1 MCNHH
6 SEHQVYRHFSQS
18 YIIVA
23 LDDSTAQEGFKTAT
37 LCSYCLE
44 MNGSQ
49 WLLVTAGKTNKTTI
63 SMVSCDV
70 KAR

>member
-1 MCNHH
+1 MNIR
-6 SEHQVYRHFSQS
+6 ST
-18 YIIVA
+18 YILVRVTLLLRGIA
-23 LDDSTAQEGFKTAT
+23 LDDSTAQEFFKTVT
-37 LCSYCLE
+37 LHSYCLE

-49 WLLVTAGKTNKTTI
+49 WLLVTAGEINKNTI